1 MSADLK
7 DAARAAKFLSRRPTE
22 PRPAHT
28 KDRSWE
34 KAQRT
39 AEHTTQVSYRGIS
52 RELNENMKALAHGS
66 GRNVSQV
73 AATFLEYAYA
83 CWSWGTSLEEMDAF
97 AQGRDRTASGK
108 TSR

>member
-1 MSADLK
+1 MARRGMSE
-7 DAARAAKFLSRRPTE
+7 AAKAAELLKHRPAR
-22 PRPAHT
+22 PRPEHT

-52 RELNENMKALAHGS
+52 RVLNENMKALAHGS

-73 AATFLEYAYA
+73 ASTFLEYAYA
-83 CWSWGTSLEEMDAF
+83 RWGQGVSLQEMDEHVKVL
-97 AQGRDRTASGK
+97 DRSASG
-108 TSR
+108 